1 MNGPAP
7 QSKPCSRARL
17 TAWARLA
24 ACSLLWILT
33 NAFRAIPHDL
43 TEQAE
48 VDGCSLLQV
57 LSRIILPLASPSL
70 LTAGLF
76 IFLGAWSEYTYALMF
91 ILDVHS
97 DIETMPV
104 ALVTAGGSW
113 GLLSAACEVVVV
125 PVILVVWLFQNRI
138 VAGLTAGALKG

>member
-1 MNGPAP
+1 
-7 QSKPCSRARL
+7 
-17 TAWARLA
+17 LA

>member
-1 MNGPAP
+1 MTGHGPLERTRT
-7 QSKPCSRARL
+7 S
-17 TAWARLA
+17 
-24 ACSLLWILT
+24 
-33 NAFRAIPHDL
+33 
-43 TEQAE
+43 EQALFACQAHG
-48 VDGCSLLQV
+48 VGAVGGMQLALDPHQR
-57 LSRIILPLASPSL
+57 LS
-70 LTAGLF
+70 TAGLF